1 MKEIVITKQRLR
13 RELSFLLMSFL
24 FAFLLN
30 VFAVFVY
37 NTPWIEIFTQIGYV
51 LAITVVAY
59 FLVAIIRGILLLL
72 KKTLVKQ

>member
-72 KKTLVKQ
+72 KKLL